1 MSAPTRH
8 RYPTALFGALNMGAW
23 PLSNTKPVASGSEIA
38 DHGYTIGTPMTE
50 KDDDKP
56 VISLVEKREA
66 QGRDFAQERADMI
79 KDLLEFGL
87 SMERATAI
95 AENVLLCDWLFLQ
108 ATIILGRWDLEEN
121 TEAVIKLVEMM
132 HRGRADG

>member
-1 MSAPTRH
+1 
-8 RYPTALFGALNMGAW
+8 
-23 PLSNTKPVASGSEIA
+23 
-38 DHGYTIGTPMTE
+38 MTE
-50 KDDDKP
+50 KDDDKS

-66 QGRDFAQERADMI
+66 QERNFAQERADMI
-79 KDLLEFGL
+79 EELLALRL

>member
-1 MSAPTRH
+1 
-8 RYPTALFGALNMGAW
+8 
-23 PLSNTKPVASGSEIA
+23 
-38 DHGYTIGTPMTE
+38 MTE
-50 KDDDKP
+50 KDDDKS

-66 QGRDFAQERADMI
+66 QERNFAQERADMI
-79 KDLLEFGL
+79 EELLALRL

-132 HRGRADG
+132 HHGARTGE

>member
-1 MSAPTRH
+1 
-8 RYPTALFGALNMGAW
+8 
-23 PLSNTKPVASGSEIA
+23 
-38 DHGYTIGTPMTE
+38 MTE
-50 KDDDKP
+50 KDDDKS

-66 QGRDFAQERADMI
+66 QERNFAQERADMI
-79 KDLLEFGL
+79 EELLALGL

-132 HRGRADG
+132 HHGARTGE

>member
-1 MSAPTRH
+1 
-8 RYPTALFGALNMGAW
+8 
-23 PLSNTKPVASGSEIA
+23 
-38 DHGYTIGTPMTE
+38 MTE

-66 QGRDFAQERADMI
+66 QERDFAQERADMI
-79 KDLLEFGL
+79 KELVEFGL
-87 SMERATAI
+87 SMERATAV

-121 TEAVIKLVEMM
+121 TEAVVKLVEMM
-132 HRGRADG
+132 HRGARVGD

>member
-1 MSAPTRH
+1 M
-8 RYPTALFGALNMGAW
+8 
-23 PLSNTKPVASGSEIA
+23 I
-38 DHGYTIGTPMTE
+38 E

-66 QGRDFAQERADMI
+66 QKRDFAQERADMI

-108 ATIILGRWDLEEN
+108 ATIILARWDLEEN

-132 HRGRADG
+132 HRSARVGD

>member
-1 MSAPTRH
+1 
-8 RYPTALFGALNMGAW
+8 
-23 PLSNTKPVASGSEIA
+23 
-38 DHGYTIGTPMTE
+38 MTE
-50 KDDDKP
+50 KDDDKS

-66 QGRDFAQERADMI
+66 QERNFAQERADMI
-79 KDLLEFGL
+79 EELLALGL

-108 ATIILGRWDLEEN
+108 ATIILGRRDLEEN

-132 HRGRADG
+132 HHGARTGE